1 MLRADAKQMLILFI
15 KVLSTK
21 ICYLLQIYCTAYIT
35 LLYFFI
41 FPLILAFFVL
51 FTLVVSGCHL
61 SGWVWT
67 GQDWNTWPR
76 VFGPVGH
83 VRTLTP
89 ARTTLLTWGSGT
101 ATEPKQH
108 LKTYTLS
115 SMIVTHHQVDI
126 AQPLNRHY
134 SRNKWWLHAKLLHH
148 PLPPSCDGVNPEKRE
163 QKHNP
168 SGLNS
173 GTTIIMMST
182 ELHRPKTWHSFRV
195 KAQQMLMITITAV
208 FDYWSRHHEAIARSW
223 DKERCSSF

>member
-35 LLYFFI
+35 PLLLYFLI

-83 VRTLTP
+83 VRTLIP

-115 SMIVTHHQVDI
+115 SYDCYT
-126 AQPLNRHY
+126 PSSRH
-134 SRNKWWLHAKLLHH
+134 
-148 PLPPSCDGVNPEKRE
+148 C
-163 QKHNP
+163 
-168 SGLNS
+168 
-173 GTTIIMMST
+173 TTIKQTLFEEQVVTPCKTAAPST
-182 ELHRPKTWHSFRV
+182 TPLMWWSQSWKGGA
-195 KAQQMLMITITAV
+195 KAQSIRSEFRYNYNNDEHRTTQTQDMAFIQSKSTTNVNDHHHRCVWLLITPSWSDSQITG
-208 FDYWSRHHEAIARSW
+208 
-223 DKERCSSF
+223 